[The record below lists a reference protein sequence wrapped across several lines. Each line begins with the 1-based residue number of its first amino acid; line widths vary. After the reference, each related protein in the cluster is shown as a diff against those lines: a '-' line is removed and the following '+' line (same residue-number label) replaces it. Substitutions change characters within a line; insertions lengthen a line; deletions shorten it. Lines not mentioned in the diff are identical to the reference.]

1 MSNKGR
7 HQQSESFCNL
17 DYLMVTLG
25 RNEATAMRLVAMFLE
40 NYPLLCQ
47 RMYAALEAG
56 DPVALRNSL
65 HDIRS
70 GCVLFSGQCC
80 VDLARGFEDSLRRH
94 LDSGHALDGG
104 EDWKTMADTLANCLH
119 CMASEMRNFLAGKVS
134 GDNLRSP

>member
-7 HQQSESFCNL
+7 HTQSERFCNL

-47 RMYAALEAG
+47 RMYAALEA
-56 DPVALRNSL
+56 DDAVALRNAL

-70 GCVLFSGQCC
+70 GCVLFSGQRC

-94 LDSGHALDGG
+94 LDHGHTLGSR
-104 EDWKTMADTLANCLH
+104 EDWRTMVDTLANCLH
-119 CMASEMRNFLAGKVS
+119 CMASEMRSFLAGDA
-134 GDNLRSP
+134 GEDHPPGP

>member
-7 HQQSESFCNL
+7 RQQSESFCNL

-104 EDWKTMADTLANCLH
+104 EEWKTMADTLANCLH
-119 CMASEMRNFLAGKVS
+119 CMASEMRNFLAGKVG

>member
-7 HQQSESFCNL
+7 HQRSEGFCNL

-47 RMYAALEAG
+47 RMYAALEA
-56 DPVALRNSL
+56 DDQVALRNAI
-65 HDIRS
+65 HNIRS

-94 LDSGHALDGG
+94 LDNGHALDSR
-104 EDWKTMADTLANCLH
+104 EDWKAMADTLANCLH
-119 CMASEMRNFLAGKVS
+119 SMASEMRNFLAAKAGH
-134 GDNLRSP
+134 DDRRSP